1 MSLLRRL
8 ASVALG
14 LAAILAS
21 GIAGA
26 ESTSVT
32 FVLVNDIYL
41 ASDRMMADGGRRGGF
56 ARLAAVVK
64 AERAKGGHVVFA
76 HAGDTISPSLI
87 SGLDHGAH
95 IIALS
100 NMVPPDIFVP
110 GNHEFD
116 FGKATFLQRM
126 AEARFPLYGANL
138 RGPDGQPLANF
149 KDRAIASFDGVR
161 IGLTGATYDD
171 TPRTSSPE
179 DLKFLPTV
187 ATAKQQAEALR
198 QEGADFVVA
207 VVHADR
213 KQDYELMGTRAVDLI
228 LTGHDHDLFVNFDGV
243 TAAVESS
250 YDAHYVT
257 AVDVT
262 IDVKIEDGRRMVT
275 WWPQFRVIDT
285 ATVTPDPEV
294 AAEVAKYEQTFAK
307 EIDAPL
313 ATTAVALDSRN
324 AIVRTREAAIGN
336 LVADAMRARARADAA
351 VMNGGGIRGG
361 KIYPPGA
368 TLTRRDVLAELP
380 FGNRLITIE
389 ISGAD
394 LRRAIENGLSLLPNP
409 AGRIPQVSGLT
420 IEADMRRPPGRR
432 ITSIKVGDA
441 ALDEAKTYRVATND
455 FMGRGGDGYSM
466 FRDARHLLPDTD
478 SPLIANEVMDYL
490 ARLGAVRT
498 GVEGRIIVR

>member
-26 ESTSVT
+26 ESTRVT

-100 NMVPPDIFVP
+100 NMIPPDIFVP

-161 IGLTGATYDD
+161 IGLTGAT
-171 TPRTSSPE
+171 
-179 DLKFLPTV
+179 
-187 ATAKQQAEALR
+187 
-198 QEGADFVVA
+198 
-207 VVHADR
+207 
-213 KQDYELMGTRAVDLI
+213 
-228 LTGHDHDLFVNFDGV
+228 
-243 TAAVESS
+243 
-250 YDAHYVT
+250 
-257 AVDVT
+257 
-262 IDVKIEDGRRMVT
+262 
-275 WWPQFRVIDT
+275 
-285 ATVTPDPEV
+285 
-294 AAEVAKYEQTFAK
+294 
-307 EIDAPL
+307 
-313 ATTAVALDSRN
+313 
-324 AIVRTREAAIGN
+324 
-336 LVADAMRARARADAA
+336 
-351 VMNGGGIRGG
+351 
-361 KIYPPGA
+361 
-368 TLTRRDVLAELP
+368 
-380 FGNRLITIE
+380 
-389 ISGAD
+389 
-394 LRRAIENGLSLLPNP
+394 
-409 AGRIPQVSGLT
+409 
-420 IEADMRRPPGRR
+420 
-432 ITSIKVGDA
+432 
-441 ALDEAKTYRVATND
+441 
-455 FMGRGGDGYSM
+455 
-466 FRDARHLLPDTD
+466 
-478 SPLIANEVMDYL
+478 
-490 ARLGAVRT
+490 
-498 GVEGRIIVR
+498 